1 MSVENED
8 NFKKWCEELSSDDI
22 DLVDKLSNMCENE
35 INEELYDL
43 INKSESQYYPRIEK
57 YIKEH
62 IMDYKD
68 FIITETYSLYN
79 QELTD
84 SNEDW
89 DWGLYNC
96 DEIYVRAIA
105 DALGFMWLVN

>member
-1 MSVENED
+1 MSVENEN
-8 NFKKWCEELSSDDI
+8 NFKKWCKTLSSDDI
-22 DLVDKLSNMCENE
+22 DLVDKLSNMCNNE
-35 INEELYDL
+35 INEELFVL
-43 INKSESQYYPRIEK
+43 IDENESKYYPRIEK
-57 YIKEH
+57 YIKEY

-68 FIITETYSLYN
+68 FIITETQSLYN
-79 QELTD
+79 QQLID

-89 DWGLYNC
+89 TSGLYNC